1 MTYAI
6 HSLHAPPV
14 LWHNNSYTLD
24 GRMPILAKEP
34 LFVADSLEEVERWR
48 EDAIGRVRAAP

>member
-6 HSLHAPPV
+6 HSLFSPAV

-24 GRMPILAKEP
+24 GRTPIIGKEP

-48 EDAIGRVRAAP
+48 EGAIGRVRAAP